1 MARLRRKNGRDKAWK
16 VKFIGVGNESWGCG
30 GSMRPEYY
38 ADLYRRYSTYC
49 RNYDG
54 NRLFKIASGASDY
67 DYNWTETLMK
77 NVGGRMDGISLHY
90 YTVTGW
96 NGSKGSATDFNKDDY
111 YWTMGKCLEIEDV
124 VRKHIQ
130 IMDKYDPQKKI
141 ALMVDEWGTWW
152 DEEPGT
158 INGHLFQQN
167 TMRDAFVAALT
178 LNVFHKYTDRV
189 KMTNIAQIVNVL
201 QSMILTNGPK
211 MLLTPTYYVFQMYN
225 VHQDATFLPM
235 DLICDKAKVRDNRE
249 VPMVSASASKDK
261 SGRIHISLANIDVDN
276 AQNITLDLQGQKI
289 KNVNGRILTSASIN
303 DHNTFEKPD
312 VVKPASFNG
321 AKIEKGQLKVNLPA
335 KSIVVLEVE

>member
-1 MARLRRKNGRDKAWK
+1 MQQYQKLIYTVCLQFVHEPHTAEALTQDTFLSAFSAIDRCEPQYYKQWLVRVAANKCKDHLKSAWVRKVDVPGDDALPEPRGAPGSDADDPAQSVADRAGAAELETLVRGLREPYG
-16 VKFIGVGNESWGCG
+16 
-30 GSMRPEYY
+30 
-38 ADLYRRYSTYC
+38 
-49 RNYDG
+49 
-54 NRLFKIASGASDY
+54 KIAVLY
-67 DYNWTETLMK
+67 FREHRETAEIAK
-77 NVGGRMDGISLHY
+77 RVGRPPA
-90 YTVTGW
+90 TVNSQLW
-96 NGSKGSATDFNKDDY
+96 RAK
-111 YWTMGKCLEIEDV
+111 LLLRQQIEDV

-158 INGHLFQQN
+158 INGHLYQQN

-235 DLICDKAKVRDNRE
+235 DLICDKAKVRGGRE
-249 VPMVSASASKDK
+249 VPMVSASASKD
-261 SGRIHISLANIDVDN
+261 HI
-276 AQNITLDLQGQKI
+276 Q
-289 KNVNGRILTSASIN
+289 
-303 DHNTFEKPD
+303 
-312 VVKPASFNG
+312 
-321 AKIEKGQLKVNLPA
+321 
-335 KSIVVLEVE
+335 